1 MRHPDGR
8 ARNLVANSTTA
19 FPRVSVDNRRAMAS
33 DKLRAQIAANI
44 AEARR
49 AIPILQDFVED
60 EDLKAV
66 LAAALADIAEY
77 EAAAIRPR
85 ESGEDEEREAR
96 RLQRALDDWPTVVVQ
111 LRAVEE
117 ALTRSG
123 PEASVPGKDPE

>member
-1 MRHPDGR
+1 M
-8 ARNLVANSTTA
+8 ANHE
-19 FPRVSVDNRRAMAS
+19 
-33 DKLRAQIAANI
+33 LRAQIAANI

-60 EDLKAV
+60 ENLRAV

-77 EAAAIRPR
+77 EAAATRPR

-123 PEASVPGKDPE
+123 PDGSVPGKDPE

>member
-1 MRHPDGR
+1 MGR
-8 ARNLVANSTTA
+8 AGNLVSELTTA
-19 FPRVSVDNRRAMAS
+19 FPRVPVDNRRAVANHH
-33 DKLRAQIAANI
+33 LRAQIAANI

-60 EDLKAV
+60 ENLKAV
-66 LAAALADIAEY
+66 LAAALTDIAEY
-77 EAAAIRPR
+77 EAEATRAR

-117 ALTRSG
+117 SLSRSG
-123 PEASVPGKDPE
+123 PDATVPGNEPE

>member
-111 LRAVEE
+111 LRAVED
-117 ALTRSG
+117 AMSRSG
-123 PEASVPGKDPE
+123 PDATVAGKEPE